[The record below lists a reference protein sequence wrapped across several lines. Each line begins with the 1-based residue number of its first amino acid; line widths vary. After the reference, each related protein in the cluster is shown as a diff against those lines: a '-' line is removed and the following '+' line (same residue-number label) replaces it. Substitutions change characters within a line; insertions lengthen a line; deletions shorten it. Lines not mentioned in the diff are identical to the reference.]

1 MLQDGHYVG
10 QQQDDQGYQSS
21 LSSPNESQMKRSG
34 LVFLR
39 ISEVAQLKFAFQDTF
54 KSKATF
60 DCSEG
65 GGPFQPE
72 PAGIIARFS
81 IFILSKK
88 CWLGFIPF
96 LGAVKHFGGD
106 LSDSIRSNAST
117 RSKVIVQWFLKTL
130 SSKFW
135 ALYFQGCV
143 WPSDI

>member
-1 MLQDGHYVG
+1 MIYIDSVVFPFVTQPIQRFTFSCFLCVWGWRRGGVGATKKTSFRMIMLQDGHYVG

-39 ISEVAQLKFAFQDTF
+39 ISEVAQLKFAFQATF
-54 KSKATF
+54 KSKATL

-88 CWLGFIPF
+88 C
-96 LGAVKHFGGD
+96 
-106 LSDSIRSNAST
+106 
-117 RSKVIVQWFLKTL
+117 
-130 SSKFW
+130 
-135 ALYFQGCV
+135 
-143 WPSDI
+143 